1 MKNYHKNTNISEPIP
16 ASPAQYNV
24 ILTGRNLK
32 ITEEFKEVNHMK
44 RLSIT
49 LGALAL
55 IASVPCV
62 GEMPVLADLR
72 EAGTASAQNLQPQP
86 QVQFALGAQKKVVQ
100 QAPQGK
106 QQVSWQPLQGKVVV
120 QPGDVIRYIVS
131 GKNDSD
137 RPVKNLVVT
146 QPIPKQTT
154 YILNSV
160 TVKNNAAKITYSIDN
175 GNSFVE
181 KPTVQVK
188 LPNGKVETRPA
199 PAELYTHL
207 RWKFAQFIAPA
218 TPVNATYQ
226 VKVR

>member
-1 MKNYHKNTNISEPIP
+1 
-16 ASPAQYNV
+16 
-24 ILTGRNLK
+24 
-32 ITEEFKEVNHMK
+32 MK
-44 RLSIT
+44 RLSIG
-49 LGALAL
+49 LGAIAL
-55 IASVPCV
+55 MASVPFAS
-62 GEMPVLADLR
+62 EMPVLANFR
-72 EAGTASAQNLQPQP
+72 EAGTAIAQNLQRQP
-86 QVQFALGAQKKVVQ
+86 QVQMRLGAEKKVVQ
-100 QAPQGK
+100 KNQQGK
-106 QQVSWQPLQGKVVV
+106 QQVSWQTLQGKVVV
-120 QPGDVIRYIVS
+120 QPGDVIRYVVS

-175 GNSFVE
+175 GKSFVE

-207 RWKFAQFIAPA
+207 RWKFAQSIAPA